1 VTESVPAIEYRRTG
15 FAYEDASRHSLGQ
28 RTRSAY
34 RLWSVLL
41 AVVLLA
47 TSTSADLPAEVQ
59 ALAERP
65 DVFYS
70 ASFTWRCSPETWE
83 RILDQP
89 LLMGQLWEAYGF
101 LPAYR
106 FSSRGDTLHV
116 VDPTGLVGD
125 VLLLNRSPG
134 VRTWFVLGKLDHWA
148 VPVLNEGKALFVLTS
163 RPVAEGIAAELQ
175 VKVKASSALGHL
187 VLRLARPLLARHVE
201 NRLDCNLRDGR
212 HLVETVESAPD
223 SVLLLLRGE
232 DARRFREVFCD

>member
-1 VTESVPAIEYRRTG
+1 MTDQPSRSSRKILACG
-15 FAYEDASRHSLGQ
+15 DASPRGYGQ
-28 RTRSAY
+28 RPRSAY
-34 RLWSVLL
+34 RLWSLL
-41 AVVLLA
+41 VAVVLLA
-47 TSTSADLPAEVQ
+47 ASTGADPPAEVQ

-65 DVFYS
+65 DVSYS

-89 LLMGQLWEAYGF
+89 LLMGQLWEAYRF

-106 FSSRGDTLHV
+106 FSVRGDTLHV

-134 VRTWFVLGKLDHWA
+134 VRTWLVLGKLDHWA

-163 RPVAEGIAAELQ
+163 RPAPEGIAAELQ
-175 VKVKASSALGHL
+175 VKVKAGSALGHL

-201 NRLDCNLRDGR
+201 NRLDRNLRDGR
-212 HLVETVESAPD
+212 RLVETVESTPD
-223 SVLLLLRGE
+223 SALRLLRGE
-232 DARRFREVFCD
+232 DARRFREVFLD